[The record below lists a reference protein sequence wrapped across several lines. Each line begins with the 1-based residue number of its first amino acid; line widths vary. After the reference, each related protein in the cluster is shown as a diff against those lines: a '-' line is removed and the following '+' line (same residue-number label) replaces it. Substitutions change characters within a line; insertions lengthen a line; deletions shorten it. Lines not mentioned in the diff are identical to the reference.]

1 MNKGQMLLEVT
12 VAVGLMVLVLVA
24 AAKLTTQSIK
34 TSRIRIDRQ
43 QASKMV
49 NACLNMAREE
59 KDNNVSE
66 FFMDGYEYKTRCSC
80 QGVSNAT
87 CSITFYPAETAPG
100 EAKKVYVVVYVN
112 WDDNGVAQFETGS
125 VMLTQVNLL

>member
-66 FFMDGYEYKTRCSC
+66 FFLSGYEYKTRCPC
-80 QGVSNAT
+80 QGLANST
-87 CSITFYPAETAPG
+87 CGISFYPVETAVG
-100 EAKKVYVVVYVN
+100 EAKKVYVIVYVN
-112 WDDNGVAQFETGS
+112 WDDNGAPQYETGS
-125 VMLTQVNLL
+125 VTFTQVNLL